1 MSNKSVQRPKDKF
14 LKLHQLDD
22 RDHRGFQNK
31 YTQMMSHL
39 TKFKYILILTQI
51 QPVCISFLRK
61 VLESHTILNSLDS
74 SKSSE
79 GACDLKDPEVI

>member
-1 MSNKSVQRPKDKF
+1 
-14 LKLHQLDD
+14 
-22 RDHRGFQNK
+22 
-31 YTQMMSHL
+31 MSHL

-61 VLESHTILNSLDS
+61 VLEAHTILNSLDS

>member
-1 MSNKSVQRPKDKF
+1 
-14 LKLHQLDD
+14 
-22 RDHRGFQNK
+22 
-31 YTQMMSHL
+31 MSHL